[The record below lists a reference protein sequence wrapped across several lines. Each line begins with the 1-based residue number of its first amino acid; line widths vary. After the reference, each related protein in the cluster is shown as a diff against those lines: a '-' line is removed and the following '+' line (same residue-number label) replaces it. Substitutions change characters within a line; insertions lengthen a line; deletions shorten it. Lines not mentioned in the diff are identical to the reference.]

1 MRFFV
6 AALALIPGLKRR
18 TTMASA
24 QCIFFGI
31 GVPFPSRSPF
41 GDMDAAEQHKRQV
54 TTATRATQQDP
65 SALEGAQ

>member
-1 MRFFV
+1 
-6 AALALIPGLKRR
+6 
-18 TTMASA
+18 MASA
-24 QCIFFGI
+24 QCIIFGI